1 MRGKKILVV
10 EDELLISRHIE
21 QMVINL
27 GYQSAGIA
35 ESGEQAIE
43 LTRTQTPDL
52 VLMDI
57 RLKGQMKGTEAAAII
72 WREFSIPIVFL
83 TAYADDD
90 TLAHSTAAE
99 PFGYLIKPFEEKELL
114 VTIELAFFKH
124 QMEIKNREQRRWL
137 NAILSSITEGL
148 VSTDQEGR
156 INFLNPAAARLLAKA
171 ENEILGLKIEEVI
184 PLQEGKTGHPFY
196 LKAEML
202 TGLYS
207 PETDYYLIRDGV
219 LVPVEL
225 QSSPVRDENGH
236 ITGYVLVFR
245 DITLRKSQEEQL
257 HYLAIHDS
265 LTGLPNRLLFN
276 DRLKISLEQAR
287 RKNLKA
293 GVIMLDLDLF
303 KKINDSYGHTFGD
316 KVLVETGKRLSGLI
330 RKADTVARFGGDE
343 FAVILGELKSVDCA
357 RQIAERIITAFN
369 QPLQIEEQNLM
380 VTASLGL
387 AFFPD
392 QADDPEELLKKADLA
407 LYAAKEA
414 GRNSYRFFSA

>member
-21 QMVINL
+21 QMVISL

-35 ESGEQAIE
+35 ESGEQALA
-43 LTRTQTPDL
+43 LTRTQHPDL

-57 RLKGQMKGTEAAAII
+57 RLKGQMDGTEAAATI
-72 WREFSIPIVFL
+72 WKEFSIPIVFL

-90 TLAHSTAAE
+90 TLANSTAAE

-124 QMEIKNREQRRWL
+124 HMEIKNREQRRWL

-156 INFLNPAAARLLAKA
+156 INFLNPAAARLLAKK
-171 ENEILGLKIEEVI
+171 EEEIIGLKVEEVI
-184 PLQEGKTGHPFY
+184 SLQEGETGHPFH
-196 LKAEML
+196 LKTEML
-202 TGLYS
+202 TALYT
-207 PETDYYLIRDGV
+207 PETNYYLNRAGA
-219 LVPVEL
+219 LLPVEL

-265 LTGLPNRLLFN
+265 LTGLPNRILFN
-276 DRLKISLEQAR
+276 DRLKICLEQAR
-287 RKNLKA
+287 RKKLKA
-293 GVIMLDLDLF
+293 GIIMLDLDLF

-316 KVLVETGKRLSGLI
+316 RVLMETGKRLTGVI
-330 RKADTVARFGGDE
+330 RKTDTVARFGGDE
-343 FAVILGELKSVDCA
+343 FAVILGELKSIDCA
-357 RQIAERIITAFN
+357 RQISERIITVFN
-369 QPLQIEEQNLM
+369 QPLQIDGRNLII
-380 VTASLGL
+380 TASLGL

-392 QADDPEELLKKADLA
+392 QAEEPDELLKKADLA

-414 GRNSYRFFSA
+414 GRNGYKFFGA